1 MRIFEIMKR
10 IILLL
15 AAAAA
20 LCSCG
25 ASKLASHAPE
35 KVAIVAHR
43 GYWDCDQAGHAQNSV
58 ASLRAAQ
65 EAGFWGSEFDVQLT
79 KDGIVVS
86 NHDKEYG
93 PEKMVIADYTYE
105 ELAKYPLPNGEKL
118 PTLDDYLAQGE
129 KSSTTVLVLEFKKQR
144 TDEATIQLVDK
155 SMEIVKAHG
164 LYDPSR
170 IVFISFSKVACERVI
185 AEHPQFEVQYL
196 LGNISSKGL
205 KKKGYTGADY
215 NAIIYTAEGALVK
228 NLHKR
233 GLKAN
238 VWTVDKP
245 EKMQKLFLKGI
256 DQITTNNPLAARE
269 LLGDRELQLPAGSK

>member
-1 MRIFEIMKR
+1 MKR
-10 IILLL
+10 IITLI
-15 AAAAA
+15 AAVAA

-25 ASKLASHAPE
+25 TANLASHAPAQ
-35 KVAIVAHR
+35 VAIVAHR
-43 GYWDCDQAGHAQNSV
+43 GFWNCEQAGYAQNSV
-58 ASLRAAQ
+58 ASLKAAQ
-65 EAGFWGSEFDVQLT
+65 DAGFWGSEFDVQLT
-79 KDGIVVS
+79 KDGVVVS

-118 PTLDDYLAQGE
+118 PTLDDYLAQGALSD
-129 KSSTTVLVLEFKKQR
+129 KTVLVLEFKKQR
-144 TDEATIQLVDK
+144 TDEATIELVDK

-185 AEHPQFEVQYL
+185 AEHPQFEIQYL
-196 LGNISSKGL
+196 TGDLTSNGL
-205 KKKGYTGADY
+205 KNKGYTGADY
-215 NAIIYTAEGALVK
+215 NAMIYTVEPALIA
-228 NLHKR
+228 NLHAK

-245 EKMQKLFLKGI
+245 EKMQTLFQNGI

-269 LLGDRELQLPAGSK
+269 LLGDREYRK

>member
-1 MRIFEIMKR
+1 MRIFDIMKR
-10 IILLL
+10 IIILL

-25 ASKLASHAPE
+25 ASKLAPHAPE

-43 GYWDCDQAGHAQNSV
+43 GFWNCEQAGYAQNSV

-129 KSSTTVLVLEFKKQR
+129 KCPTTVLVLEVKKQR
-144 TDEATIQLVDK
+144 TDEATIELVDK

-185 AEHPQFEVQYL
+185 EKHPQFEVQYL

-215 NAIIYTAEGALVK
+215 NAAIYSIEGALIK
-228 NLHKR
+228 NLHKQ

-245 EKMQKLFLKGI
+245 EKMQKLFLSGV
-256 DQITTNNPLAARE
+256 DQITTNNPLDART
-269 LLGDRELQLPAGSK
+269 LLGPRELQLPSAR